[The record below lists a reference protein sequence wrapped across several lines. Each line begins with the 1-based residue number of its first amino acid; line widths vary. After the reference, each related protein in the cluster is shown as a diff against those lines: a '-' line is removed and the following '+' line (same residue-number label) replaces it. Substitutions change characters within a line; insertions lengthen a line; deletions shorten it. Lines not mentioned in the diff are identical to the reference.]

1 MQHYCSIKV
10 DKRYQLSDWRQR
22 PLPLAMV
29 RYAREDTHYLL
40 YIFDKIR
47 LDLEKKES
55 GLVREVFKRT
65 RELTLE
71 KYKKKEFGEKDY
83 ISVYQKK
90 NRKKFNSQQ
99 LEAFRL
105 MFAWRDQLARFEDE
119 GTDYVMPNHSML
131 QIAEILP
138 REKQGILACFSFEP
152 PLVKQNLQILHKI
165 IKRARESPLVA
176 LKEDEEKI
184 LDTNVTPQNVL
195 ESIEPIHDW
204 SKETGSMEE
213 PMESETK
220 IKLKTQ
226 SGLSSALFDE
236 KNNSNFSKIEEKNE
250 IEKSFLDPFNGATIP
265 YDLYLV
271 RKNKT
276 SEIINNDTVIE

>member
-1 MQHYCSIKV
+1 
-10 DKRYQLSDWRQR
+10 
-22 PLPLAMV
+22 MV

-119 GTDYVMPNHSML
+119 GTDYVMPRHTQM
-131 QIAEILP
+131 
-138 REKQGILACFSFEP
+138 
-152 PLVKQNLQILHKI
+152 KI
-165 IKRARESPLVA
+165 
-176 LKEDEEKI
+176 
-184 LDTNVTPQNVL
+184 
-195 ESIEPIHDW
+195 SIH
-204 SKETGSMEE
+204 
-213 PMESETK
+213 
-220 IKLKTQ
+220 
-226 SGLSSALFDE
+226 GLIY
-236 KNNSNFSKIEEKNE
+236 K
-250 IEKSFLDPFNGATIP
+250 
-265 YDLYLV
+265 
-271 RKNKT
+271 
-276 SEIINNDTVIE
+276 VIESS